1 MQIKAEGPHELQLI
15 SGFLG
20 SEAAA
25 AQRVREWMLAMEDEV
40 AEDRWE
46 ESKAQEAVEQS
57 EFSVPQS
64 IYLSWIRRRVAKSA
78 SLS

>member
-1 MQIKAEGPHELQLI
+1 
-15 SGFLG
+15 
-20 SEAAA
+20 
-25 AQRVREWMLAMEDEV
+25 MEDEV

-64 IYLSWIRRRVAKSA
+64 IYLSWIRPRVVNQPVYLR
-78 SLS
+78 SLRSLN